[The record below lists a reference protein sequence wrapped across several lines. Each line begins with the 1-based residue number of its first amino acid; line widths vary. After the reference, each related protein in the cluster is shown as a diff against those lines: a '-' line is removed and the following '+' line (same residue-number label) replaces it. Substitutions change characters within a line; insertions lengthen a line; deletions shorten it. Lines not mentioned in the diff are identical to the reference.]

1 MFVYSGDGQSPEAGL
16 PAPSSMGLAGIR
28 TPDNMALFEPKRPLA
43 VVYFDIDYERN
54 PKGQGEGA
62 LSHSE
67 LLEPVTKLSNLVS
80 LSLSCSAQGPTTGE
94 TG

>member
-1 MFVYSGDGQSPEAGL
+1 MGRALRLACL
-16 PAPSSMGLAGIR
+16 PPSSMGLAGIR

-62 LSHSE
+62 LSR
-67 LLEPVTKLSNLVS
+67 V
-80 LSLSCSAQGPTTGE
+80 A
-94 TG
+94 